1 MTYVAG
7 VVAIAGGVLLVV
19 AAVGLF
25 VLPDA
30 LARQH
35 AATKAAT
42 VALGAVLL
50 AVALVGQ
57 EFAWWWRAGLT
68 VAILFATLP
77 VSSQMLARA
86 AARESQALD
95 VLKRA
100 GGAAPGTAT
109 SHASHEP

>member
-86 AARESQALD
+86 AARESQTLGGP
-95 VLKRA
+95 KRA
-100 GGAAPGTAT
+100 AAVARGTAT
-109 SHASHEP
+109 SASNEP

>member
-7 VVAIAGGVLLVV
+7 AMAIAGSILLVV

-57 EFAWWWRAGLT
+57 EFAWWWRALLT
-68 VAILFATLP
+68 IALLFATLP

-86 AARESQALD
+86 AAKESGALD
-95 VLKRA
+95 VPKRA
-100 GGAAPGTAT
+100 DTLGRGTAT
-109 SHASHEP
+109 THASDES